1 MESAS
6 TLRTLE
12 SEAMEIV
19 EFLKITVMDSE
30 LEEDFDK
37 SILSYSMV
45 SSADQSI
52 SIQVNFASMADLSQD
67 ILLPDVLEVRI
78 LRPDL
83 IIDAKTF

>member
-12 SEAMEIV
+12 SEAMEIA

-37 SILSYSMV
+37 SILSYSMI

-83 IIDAKTF
+83 IIDAETF